1 MESINNNTRWN
12 SQLEMI
18 LSQEG
23 EKALCF
29 MWLHARAEKKFAKY
43 DTTLVIPTIII
54 STISGAASTSI
65 GGLNE
70 YHYLNYIIG
79 AMSLTVSLLSTLG
92 TKFSWGKRSQA
103 HNTASL
109 TYSKIYTFIK
119 IELSLP
125 RSERMSA
132 HDMLKTFR
140 EQLARLEEISPRIPD
155 DIIKQFNDKFYEMK
169 NVSKPEITNGL
180 DPISVYVDN
189 NDPLASPPPQPV
201 FLQIR
206 NPPPTPSPVNIA
218 IPTKTSTG
226 DHTPNNL
233 QTSSSAHPQTE
244 FGVDNSHI

>member
-29 MWLHARAEKKFAKY
+29 MWLHARAEKKFTKY
-43 DTTLVIPTIII
+43 DTFITIPAIVI

-65 GGLNE
+65 GGFEE
-70 YHYLNYIIG
+70 YRFLNYIIG
-79 AMSLTVSLLSTLG
+79 AMSLSVSLLNTLG
-92 TKFSWGKRSQA
+92 SKFSWGKRSQA
-103 HNTASL
+103 HNIASL

-132 HDMLKTFR
+132 HDMLKSFR

-155 DIIKQFNDKFYEMK
+155 DIIKQFNDKFHDLQT
-169 NVSKPEITNGL
+169 VSKPEITNGL
-180 DPISVYVDN
+180 DPINVYVDKS
-189 NDPLASPPPQPV
+189 DPLASPPPQPS
-201 FLQIR
+201 FLYLR
-206 NPPPTPSPVNIA
+206 NPSAAIITPAS
-218 IPTKTSTG
+218 KTSIG

-233 QTSSSAHPQTE
+233 QTSSSVHLPIVS
-244 FGVDNSHI
+244 GVDNSHI